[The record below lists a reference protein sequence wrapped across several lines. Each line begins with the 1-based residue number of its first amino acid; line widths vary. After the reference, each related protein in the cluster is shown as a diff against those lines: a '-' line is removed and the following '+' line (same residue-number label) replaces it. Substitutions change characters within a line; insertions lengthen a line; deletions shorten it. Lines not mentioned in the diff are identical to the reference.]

1 MGGPTRAPGLLSRL
15 TMAAKPQQK
24 IDERLKDLH
33 STDLTESRINEDFLE
48 WLKTKGPQY
57 LLLAL
62 IGVCLYLGYNR
73 WIDYRKTYY
82 NNAWSELVA
91 CELPGSFEDVA
102 ERYADIPGLPQQAL
116 RAAADRWLT
125 AVQTGTALG
134 GVGNAALPALTDEQ
148 RSDYLD
154 QAARLYH
161 ALANADD
168 GSLGLTLY
176 SVSAMQGLAV
186 VAECKGQID
195 EAIRWYGKAADR
207 AEDYYP
213 QLARRV
219 RERASTTGEFAE
231 PIALPTQAELP
242 APATPATRTPT
253 TIDESLRDLL
263 LPDEPGAS

>member
-1 MGGPTRAPGLLSRL
+1 
-15 TMAAKPQQK
+15 MADKPHQK
-24 IDERLKDLH
+24 IDERLKDIH
-33 STDLTESRINEDFLE
+33 TTDLAESRINEDFLE

-62 IGVCLYLGYNR
+62 IGVCLYLGVVR
-73 WIDYRKTYY
+73 WKQYKVTYY
-82 NNAWSELVA
+82 NNAWSELLA
-91 CELPGSFEDVA
+91 CDLPGSFEDVA
-102 ERYADIPGLPQQAL
+102 ERYADVPGLPQQAL
-116 RAAADRWLT
+116 RSAADQWLS
-125 AVQTGTALG
+125 AVQTGTPLG
-134 GVGNAALPALTDEQ
+134 GVGDVAVSALTDDQ

-168 GSLGLTLY
+168 GSLAVTLY

-186 VAECKGQID
+186 VAESKGQID
-195 EAIRWYGKAADR
+195 EAIRWYDMAADR
-207 AEDYYP
+207 AEAYYP

-219 RERASTTGEFAE
+219 RERASTSGEFAE
-231 PIALPTQAELP
+231 PVTLPTKAELP
-242 APATPATRTPT
+242 TPAIPATLVPT